1 MSTNSLP
8 RVHFQP
14 WRAWFLYGA
23 LFLAAFL
30 VVTRLFS
37 LTVLEFDLRKA
48 QSDDNRTRLMS
59 DPAPRGIIYDRN
71 GNILARNVASYNIVV
86 TPAYLPDDIADTQN
100 IYRQLS
106 QLTGIPVNSG
116 TVDDAKLFAA
126 CVPGPGIA
134 QLVALGDSNSPYS
147 PVPIQC
153 NVSEETALLV
163 RELAVDWPGVAVQV
177 EPVRDYPTGYL
188 TSDVI
193 GFLGPIPAAQVEL
206 YESRG
211 FVARRDKVG
220 YSGVE
225 SYFQDILSGQNGQ
238 RVIEVDVAGQE
249 LRNLEPPI
257 APIPGYN
264 LNLTIDTRLQH
275 AADAGLRREI
285 QGWNAYL
292 GQTRISSGVIIAM
305 NVKTGEI
312 LSMVSYP
319 TYENNRLARFIPAY
333 YYEQLIEDPRKPLL
347 NQAVSGRYP
356 PGSTFKIV
364 TALGA
369 LNEGIVTPSTIV
381 ETPGVLVLTES
392 FSPNDPGREQ
402 QYVDWIYNRGGVLNP
417 GGFGSLDIRRCIA
430 YSSNVCFYKLGGGY
444 RDEIPNGLE
453 IDRLE
458 QYARAL
464 GYGEISGIELLGES
478 PGLIPTRQ
486 WKRINRGENWST
498 GDTYIA
504 SVGQGYVDATPLQ
517 VLLSASVIANDGK
530 FIKPTVIR
538 NITDNEGRVLEF
550 WEKSDGTFTQTP
562 ASGDEESRWISPFTV
577 IRNITGNEGRVLE
590 LWKNSGGT
598 FTHTQASGDEESRRI
613 SPFTPFMHWDITVD
627 PVIKDYIC
635 DRGFCSETGIF
646 KTVNPAAIRIVQ
658 EGMRRAVTD
667 VELGTLYGVFNP
679 VVNGVVR
686 PVSYAA
692 AGKTGSAEYCDN
704 VAQAANRCQFGA
716 WPSHS
721 WTVAYAPYDDPEIV
735 VVAFAY
741 NGGEGASVA
750 GPMVKL
756 VLDAYF
762 ELKAI
767 DLAQQGARP

>member
-1 MSTNSLP
+1 MTTNSLP
-8 RVHFQP
+8 RTQFEP

-23 LFLAAFL
+23 LTLAVML
-30 VVTRLFS
+30 VLGRLFS
-37 LTVLEFDLRKA
+37 LTVLEFDLRQA
-48 QSDDNRTRLMS
+48 QSDDNRTREIS

-71 GNILARNVASYNIVV
+71 GNILARNVASYNVV
-86 TPAYLPDDIADTQN
+86 ITPASLPNDIADIQR
-100 IYRQLS
+100 IYRELS
-106 QLTGIPVNSG
+106 QLTGVPVNSG
-116 TVDDAKLFAA
+116 TVEEAKLFAA
-126 CVPGPGIA
+126 CVSGPGIA
-134 QLVALGDSNSPYS
+134 QLVELGASNSPYG

-163 RELAVDWPGVAVQV
+163 REKAMDWPGVAVQV

-193 GFLGPIPAAQVEL
+193 GFLGPIPAAQAESF
-206 YESRG
+206 ESRG

-225 SYFQDILSGQNGQ
+225 AYFQDILSGQNGQ

-257 APIPGYN
+257 APVPGYN
-264 LNLTIDTRLQH
+264 LNLTLDIRLQH
-275 AADAGLRREI
+275 AADARLRREI
-285 QGWNAYL
+285 EGWNAYL
-292 GQTRISSGVIIAM
+292 GQVRISSGVIIAM
-305 NVKTGEI
+305 NAKTGEI
-312 LSMVSYP
+312 LAMVSYP

-333 YYEQLIEDPRKPLL
+333 YYEQLVEDPRKPLL

-517 VLLSASVIANDGK
+517 VLLSASVIANNGK
-530 FIKPTVIR
+530 FIKPTVIQD
-538 NITDNEGRVLEF
+538 ITDNEGRIIEF
-550 WEKSDGTFTQTP
+550 WENADGSFTRAP
-562 ASGDEESRWISPFTV
+562 AP
-577 IRNITGNEGRVLE
+577 
-590 LWKNSGGT
+590 
-598 FTHTQASGDEESRRI
+598 GDEESRRV
-613 SPFTPFMHWDITVD
+613 SPFTSFMHWDITVD
-627 PVIKDYIC
+627 PIIKGYIC
-635 DRGFCSETGIF
+635 ERGFCSETGIF
-646 KTVNPAAIRIVQ
+646 KTVDPAAIRIVQ

-667 VELGTLYGVFNP
+667 AELGTLYDVFNP

-686 PVSYAA
+686 PVSYAP

-704 VAQAANRCQFGA
+704 VAQANNRCQFGA

-756 VLDAYF
+756 LMDAYF

-767 DLAQQGARP
+767 DLAEQGARP